1 MGCSSGNASEE
12 KGFQKTGDPKKDFFY
27 CFDAQEIQI
36 IEEKKTKVSSSPE
49 TDCKDLYSRFEIDY
63 TKEKDENLILKQY
76 IALYVKENYV
86 GDISLEDIQFSY

>member
-36 IEEKKTKVSSSPE
+36 IEEKRLKPYLLLKRIVQIYIVDS
-49 TDCKDLYSRFEIDY
+49 K
-63 TKEKDENLILKQY
+63 LITQKKKMK
-76 IALYVKENYV
+76 I
-86 GDISLEDIQFSY
+86 